1 VRIQFDRF
9 IIDSETRQLL
19 SGGAETHLSTKA
31 FDLLWTLVERRPNV
45 VEKAELQR
53 RIWAGTHVVDAN
65 LNVLI
70 GEIRRALGDSPKD
83 SKFVRTVHRVGFAFA
98 GGACEVPEIRRTAVR
113 ELLCWVVWR
122 GKTFPLS
129 QGDNVIGRDPRCSVW
144 LDAPGVSRRHAT
156 IRIDEA
162 NRRVS
167 VQDLESTNGTFVQG
181 SRVRSEVPL
190 TDGDQFMVGPIPLT
204 IRLWSSDT
212 AGETRRIRRERA

>member
-1 VRIQFDRF
+1 VRIKFDRF
-9 IIDSETRQLL
+9 IVDSETRQLL
-19 SGGAETHLSTKA
+19 CDGAEAHLSTKA

-53 RIWAGTHVVDAN
+53 RLWANTHVVEAN
-65 LNVLI
+65 LNVLV

-83 SKFVRTVHRVGFAFA
+83 SKFLRTVHRVGFAFS
-98 GGACEVPEIRRTAVR
+98 GGPCEVQEVRRTAAR
-113 ELLCWVVWR
+113 ELLCWVVFR
-122 GKTFPLS
+122 KKTIPLS
-129 QGDNVIGRDPRCSVW
+129 QGDNVIGRDPRCGVW

-167 VQDLESTNGTFVQG
+167 LQDLESTNGTFVQG
-181 SRVRSEVPL
+181 SPVRSEVPL
-190 TDGDQFMVGPIPLT
+190 ADGDQLMVGPIPLT

-212 AGETRRIRRERA
+212 AAETRRIRRERA